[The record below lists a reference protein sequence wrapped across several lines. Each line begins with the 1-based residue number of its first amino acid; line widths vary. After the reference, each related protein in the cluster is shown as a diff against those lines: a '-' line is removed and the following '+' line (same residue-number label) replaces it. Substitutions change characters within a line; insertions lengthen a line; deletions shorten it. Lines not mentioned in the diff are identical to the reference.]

1 MSKGL
6 NIPELN
12 IPVKYNGK
20 IVGWTNSENP
30 STIKFVDEESR
41 KLIEKHIEHPIYI
54 SSRKMGEIDEDGKVT
69 ITGHIEDVIINQ
81 NKDERT
87 N

>member
-1 MSKGL
+1 MSKEL

>member
-1 MSKGL
+1 MMNKE
-6 NIPELN
+6 ELN

-20 IVGWTNSENP
+20 IIGWTNSENS

-81 NKDERT
+81 NKDD
-87 N
+87 

>member
-1 MSKGL
+1 MSKEL

-41 KLIEKHIEHPIYI
+41 KLIEKHIEHPITYHLGKWVKQM
-54 SSRKMGEIDEDGKVT
+54 KMEK
-69 ITGHIEDVIINQ
+69 
-81 NKDERT
+81 
-87 N
+87 

>member
-1 MSKGL
+1 MSKE
-6 NIPELN
+6 ELN
-12 IPVKYNGK
+12 IPVKYNDK
-20 IVGWTNSENP
+20 IVGWTSSENP

-41 KLIEKHIEHPIYI
+41 KLIEKHLDEDSIYI
-54 SSRKMGEIDEDGKVT
+54 SSRKMSEIGEDEKVT

-81 NKDERT
+81 KKDDS

>member
-1 MSKGL
+1 MSK
-6 NIPELN
+6 ELN

-20 IVGWTNSENP
+20 IVGWTSSENP

-41 KLIEKHIEHPIYI
+41 KLIEKHLDEDSIYI
-54 SSRKMGEIDEDGKVT
+54 SSRKMGEIGEDGKVT

-81 NKDERT
+81 NKDE

>member
-1 MSKGL
+1 MSK
-6 NIPELN
+6 ELN

-20 IVGWTNSENP
+20 IVGWTSSENP

-41 KLIEKHIEHPIYI
+41 KLVEEHIAHPIYLTH
-54 SSRKMGEIDEDGKVT
+54 KVQWVEGLNDYKYGGVT
-69 ITGHIEDVIINQ
+69 ITGHIENES
-81 NKDERT
+81 N

>member
-1 MSKGL
+1 MSK
-6 NIPELN
+6 ELN

-20 IVGWTNSENP
+20 IVGWTSSENP

-41 KLIEKHIEHPIYI
+41 KLVEEHIAHPNYI
-54 SSRKMGEIDEDGKVT
+54 SSRRMGEID
-69 ITGHIEDVIINQ
+69 EDVIINQ
-81 NKDERT
+81 NKD